1 MYSPVPSRRGGSSS
15 RGGLVEFVE
24 ILKKGWSF
32 LGQPVIKFEPNKVK
46 WVVKFVQKWNLT
58 LPYNYLRDS
67 RMFI

>member
-24 ILKKGWSF
+24 ILKKGGSF
-32 LGQPVIKFEPNKVK
+32 LGQLVIKFEANKVK